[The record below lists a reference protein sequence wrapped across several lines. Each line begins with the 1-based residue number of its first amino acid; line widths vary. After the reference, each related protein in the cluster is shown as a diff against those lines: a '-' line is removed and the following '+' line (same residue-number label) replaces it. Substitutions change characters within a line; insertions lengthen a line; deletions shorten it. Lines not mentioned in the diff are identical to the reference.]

1 MSFTLF
7 TTPTGLD
14 QLAVDL
20 YMVSDTGQVT
30 NTRQNPVVRHNETNR
45 FWVIPHQSNIVA
57 YINAAP
63 DWAYRFNNFAAS
75 AVTAINYY
83 RRFFVQ
89 RVELCARPLAAPSE
103 QAFVVSTS
111 SVSVGA
117 LPTSQIGIS
126 SSVINQI
133 QWDNNGDAH
142 SSYFSSAATFGAQP
156 ACLVVTAMSPAVLEL
171 SRQSLLAGGDGYVPL
186 TAQLSSTVSASFAED
201 AYKPRFL
208 TVTTIFSKPFSLT
221 YQAVG
226 AWR

>member
-45 FWVIPHQSNIVA
+45 FWIIPHQSNILA
-57 YINAAP
+57 YKNGAP
-63 DWAYRFNNFAAS
+63 SWAYRFNNFAAS
-75 AVTAINYY
+75 AVTAAQYY
-83 RRFFVQ
+83 SRFFVQ

-111 SVSVGA
+111 SA

-126 SSVINQI
+126 SSIINEI
-133 QWDNNGDAH
+133 QWDNIND
-142 SSYFSSAATFGAQP
+142 SYNSYFSSSATFGAQP

-171 SRQSLLAGGDGYVPL
+171 SRQSLVSGGDGYVPL
-186 TAQLSSTVSASFAED
+186 TAQISYTVSAGFNGD
-201 AYKPRFL
+201 AYKTRFL

-221 YQAVG
+221 YQAPLHRD
-226 AWR
+226 ASY